1 MIQATIACNIFIY
14 DLRYCV
20 LWRMLLFFKWFAQFG
35 RERFPWLQRLWP
47 RRPWQKS
54 LTTPGEL
61 SGEAIE
67 LASSKFSKSWRSCH
81 ILPFWSKDFCQV
93 NSSFRN
99 FHFYPILGSGRI
111 ASSKLSSSEGA
122 LSKLLKQTSKKS
134 CFFLCFTGL
143 FTVSALIPTQ
153 SAKGLLLREK
163 AQVHILQLRPSR
175 KYCPEWRAVKVLI
188 PQARNI
194 HGLHLMVCVT
204 RHLIRES
211 IWSVFNTVSGHVG
224 LTVVSQLPE
233 FEQGGYPSPSTPV
246 PRHPR

>member
-1 MIQATIACNIFIY
+1 MLWFKRLLPVISMIWDIVFSEGCYFFNLN
-14 DLRYCV
+14 DLHN
-20 LWRMLLFFKWFAQFG
+20 LD
-35 RERFPWLQRLWP
+35 ERDFPRLQRLWP

-67 LASSKFSKSWRSCH
+67 IASSKFSKSWRSCH
-81 ILPFWSKDFCQV
+81 ILPFWNKDFCQV

-99 FHFYPILGSGRI
+99 FHFYPILGSGKI

-122 LSKLLKQTSKKS
+122 LSKLLKQTSKKG

-175 KYCPEWRAVKVLI
+175 KYGRKGW
-188 PQARNI
+188 
-194 HGLHLMVCVT
+194 
-204 RHLIRES
+204 
-211 IWSVFNTVSGHVG
+211 VSRG
-224 LTVVSQLPE
+224 
-233 FEQGGYPSPSTPV
+233 
-246 PRHPR
+246 